1 MAGYPLDQNSFNQR
15 TGRAVVGLRNA
26 LAECTAIKALLDD
39 TSIFGNPD
47 NSQIT
52 ALGFTSA
59 EAVQFRAAFAAL
71 AKLDQISHGQAVQ
84 SPASDFFFDAKHLGG
99 ANW

>member
-1 MAGYPLDQNSFNQR
+1 MAGYQLNQNAFDQR
-15 TGRAVVGLRNA
+15 TGRAVVNLRDA

-39 TSIFGNPD
+39 TSILGSAD
-47 NSQIT
+47 NSQII
-52 ALGFTSA
+52 ALGYTSG

-71 AKLDQISHGQAVQ
+71 AKLDQIAHGQAVQ

-99 ANW
+99 ASW

>member
-47 NSQIT
+47 NSQLI
-52 ALGFTSA
+52 ALGYTSG

>member
-1 MAGYPLDQNSFNQR
+1 MAGYPLNQNTFDQR
-15 TGRAVVGLRNA
+15 TGRAVVNLRDA

-47 NSQIT
+47 NSQLT
-52 ALGFTSA
+52 ALGYSA
-59 EAVQFRAAFAAL
+59 GDAVQLRAAFAAL
-71 AKLDQISHGQAVQ
+71 AKLDQIAHAANTQAA
-84 SPASDFFFDAKHLGG
+84 ASDFFFDAKHLGG